1 MIVYSDVFE
10 QSILINHGSSKPWS
24 LFASLSA
31 ELVAVSAMILIP
43 LAYTD
48 HLPEFRWKS
57 VTVAPTVRPI
67 EPIPTTNAASGSF
80 SQTVFSHAARIWNPF
95 PPNRDAVPTSTSLPI
110 DLPPGLP
117 TSGDQVGLNLLGDL
131 VGKTLPVRSYTPP
144 AVEKP
149 PGPSA
154 PIRVSVGVQ
163 MAKLV
168 NRVIPIYPP
177 LAKSAHISGVVHLIG
192 IISKDGTI
200 RNLQVISGHPLLTKA
215 ALDAVSQ
222 WVYKPTLL
230 NNEAVE
236 VIAPIDVNFTL
247 SQ

>member
-1 MIVYSDVFE
+1 VFE
-10 QSILINHGSSKPWS
+10 QSILVTHGSSKPWS

-48 HLPEFRWKS
+48 HLPEFHWRS

-67 EPIPTTNAASGSF
+67 EPIPATNQASGSF
-80 SQTVFSHAARIWNPF
+80 TQTIFKTAAKIWSPI
-95 PPNRDAVPTSTSLPI
+95 PSKHDAVSIATAPSNIELPAGFV
-110 DLPPGLP
+110 P
-117 TSGDQVGLNLLGDL
+117 SGNPSGGFNALGDV
-131 VGKTLPVRSYTPP
+131 VGKPVAAPPYTPP
-144 AVEKP
+144 IVKSPA
-149 PGPSA
+149 GPL
-154 PIRVSVGVQ
+154 RVSEGVQ
-163 MAKLV
+163 MAKLI

-177 LAKSAHISGVVHLIG
+177 LAQSAHISGVVHLIG

-200 RNLQVISGHPLLTKA
+200 RNLQIISGHPLLTKA

-222 WVYKPTLL
+222 WMYKPTLL

>member
-1 MIVYSDVFE
+1 
-10 QSILINHGSSKPWS
+10 
-24 LFASLSA
+24 
-31 ELVAVSAMILIP
+31 MILIP

-48 HLPEFRWKS
+48 HLPEFHWKS

-67 EPIPTTNAASGSF
+67 QPIPTTNAAAGSF
-80 SQTVFSHAARIWNPF
+80 TQTIFSQAAKIWNPF

-117 TSGDQVGLNLLGDL
+117 ASGDQVGLNLLGDL
-131 VGKTLPVRSYTPP
+131 VGKTLAVRPPYTQPV
-144 AVEKP
+144 VDKP
-149 PGPSA
+149 NPPSA
-154 PIRVSVGVQ
+154 PLRVSEGVQ
-163 MAKLV
+163 MAKLI
-168 NRVIPIYPP
+168 NRVIPVYPP
-177 LAKSAHISGVVHLIG
+177 LAKTAHISGVVHLIG